1 MMLGA
6 IASGFPVAFALPGA
20 AILTIG
26 IASLSG
32 FLFGGNVD
40 AFFVH
45 GGPSVWLSTGVA
57 NSRGIYWV
65 IEQDILI
72 AIPLFIL
79 MGMMLQRSKIAED
92 LLLAMAQLLSP
103 VSGGMAISVIFV
115 GALLA
120 ATTGIVGA
128 TVVSMGM
135 ISLPVMLKNG
145 YSKPL
150 ATGTIAASGTLGQI
164 IPPSIILLIL
174 VDQLTAAVSKAN
186 ADRRALYKIS
196 SGEFSMPS
204 EFDVLSV
211 SAGDLFMGAVFP
223 GMIIVGLYMLFVF
236 GLTLFRPD
244 LAPKTRDESK
254 YDWTLFIKV
263 IPALVPPFVLIL
275 LVLGSIIAGIATVN
289 QAGAIGAGGAI
300 IMAGYRLRRGEAG
313 AYTPAALAL
322 SALLAIGIL
331 LEFFDINLRKIN
343 TSDDIIVA
351 ILAAAL
357 MGVLIFSLCW
367 SGWRTLK
374 TDRILESVV
383 VETAKTT
390 SMIFAILLG
399 AAMLTAAFRAFG
411 GEVLVKDFLQSMP
424 GGFWGQ
430 FTFVMLIM
438 FVLGFYLDFVE
449 ITIVVVPIVAPIL
462 LTDPSAN
469 VTAVWLGVMM
479 CMIMQ
484 TSFLTP
490 PFGFALFY
498 LRGVAPKGVKTTDI
512 YKGVVPFIALQLL
525 ALVIVGA
532 YPALVNYLP
541 SRVSFFSKTA
551 PPPTNPRLQS
561 CIEEYVFKQL
571 DDRSDSTRK
580 AIAQA
585 RTLDLSILPEN
596 LRNEL
601 RQSFDKAESVFALMK
616 AARETER
623 AVAGEAFDYRPLL
636 NEVRIL
642 ERDARRIDR
651 KIAKQKVIVSR
662 VGGVASEDQGQKA
675 QARIASLEAQRD
687 LVLKD
692 IPDTWATENIRIS
705 SKLKARDSAI
715 REYRRAVDE
724 AYEPLAVA
732 ISTIT
737 AIEFLKPLKSDLL
750 ALTSLMDTTQPAQTG
765 IARITSINSSLSG
778 IKGVETIRRELR
790 KARKALRKKQPD
802 LDFAR
807 ASLERAIVKFEAEV
821 RWRNLASRELLPG
834 LKAYD
839 SIIAY
844 TIGLR
849 GQSRLPDHVALQVAE
864 CSATPRDIYLNF

>member
-1 MMLGA
+1 MLGA

-20 AILTIG
+20 AIITIG
-26 IASLSG
+26 MAAFSG
-32 FLFGGNVD
+32 FLFTGSVD

-45 GGPSVWLSTGVA
+45 GGPSIWLSTGVT

-72 AIPLFIL
+72 AIPLFVL
-79 MGMMLQRSKIAED
+79 MGLMLQRSKIAED
-92 LLLAMAQLLSP
+92 LLMAMARLMRP
-103 VSGGMAISVIFV
+103 VPGGMAVSVIFV
-115 GALLA
+115 GTLLA

-145 YSKPL
+145 YSKSL

-196 SGEFSMPS
+196 NGELSMPS

-223 GMIIVGLYMLFVF
+223 GLTIVMLYMLFVF
-236 GLTLFRPD
+236 GLALFRPG
-244 LAPKTRDESK
+244 LAPKSFDKGK
-254 YDWTLFIKV
+254 YDWTLLVRVFS
-263 IPALVPPFVLIL
+263 ALVPPLTLIL
-275 LVLGSIIAGIATVN
+275 LVLGSIITGVATVN

-300 IMAGYRLRRGEAG
+300 IMAGYRLHRGKSG
-313 AYTPAALAL
+313 AYRPAALAL
-322 SALLAIGIL
+322 LAMLAIGLL

-343 TSDDIIVA
+343 TSKDVIVA
-351 ILAAAL
+351 VLAAVS

-383 VETAKTT
+383 LETAKTT

-411 GEVLVKDFLQSMP
+411 GEILVKDFLQSMP

-438 FVLGFYLDFVE
+438 FILGFYLDFVE
-449 ITIVVVPIVAPIL
+449 ITVVVVPIVAPIL

-498 LRGVAPKGVKTTDI
+498 LRGVAPKGVRTTDI
-512 YKGVVPFIALQLL
+512 YKGVIPFIGLQLL

-532 YPALVNYLP
+532 YPSLVNYLP

-561 CIEEYVFKQL
+561 CIEQFVFKQL
-571 DDRSDSTRK
+571 DKRSASIRQAINK
-580 AIAQA
+580 ARA
-585 RTLDLSILPEN
+585 LDLQTLPEQM
-596 LRNEL
+596 RDDL
-601 RQSFDKAESVFALMK
+601 RQSFDRAEQVFALMK
-616 AARETER
+616 AAREAER
-623 AVAGEAFDYRPLL
+623 AVSDEAPSHRPLL
-636 NEVRIL
+636 NDVRII
-642 ERDARRIDR
+642 ERNARRIDK
-651 KIAKQKVIVSR
+651 KIAEQKVIVSR
-662 VGGVASEDQGQKA
+662 VGGVVSKNTGQNA
-675 QARIASLEAQRD
+675 LARIESLTAQRN
-687 LVLKD
+687 LVLGG
-692 IPDTWATENIRIS
+692 IPDNWTAENNRIS
-705 SKLKARDSAI
+705 SKLKDSDRAI
-715 REYRRAVDE
+715 RRYRRTVDD
-724 AYEPLAVA
+724 AYEPLAEA
-732 ISTIT
+732 IATIT
-737 AIEFLKPLKSDLL
+737 AVKLLKNLKNDLH
-750 ALTSLMDTTQPAQTG
+750 ALPSLIDTTQSAG
-765 IARITSINSSLSG
+765 ASVSRITSIHSSLSG
-778 IKGVETIRRELR
+778 IRGVGSVRRELR
-790 KARKALRKKQPD
+790 AARKILRKKQPD
-802 LDFAR
+802 LDLAR
-807 ASLERAIVKFEAEV
+807 ASLESAVAQFETEI
-821 RWRNLASRELLPG
+821 RWRSRASRELLPG
-834 LKAYD
+834 LKTYD
-839 SIIAY
+839 TIIAD
-844 TIGLR
+844 TIGVR
-849 GQSRLPDHVALQVAE
+849 GQSRLPDHIALEIAG
-864 CSATPRDIYLNF
+864 CSAKFRDIYLNF